1 MFIYNDIRVYA
12 IFIQVLDK
20 IENSAFVIL
29 MSLRLVA
36 ITKSLAV
43 LIVVSAGSMSQAAT
57 LVTNLGEEMAEQ
69 ITLISSLQ
77 YTQAFTTGGSG
88 ATLQELSFI
97 GGSGFLTTNI
107 QYLSVKLFE
116 SNGSHMGTFTNPAN
130 VVGMSSDQVITFS
143 GNFSLNS
150 NSTYSIGLHVDPL
163 ADSFGYGYLNYTS
176 SLNQSGLAGWG
187 IGNDFATWTVGDT
200 TAPVYTTGALSMTLS
215 GVVPE
220 PSSLSLLALGLSG
233 MAVLRRRRVG

>member
-1 MFIYNDIRVYA
+1 MH
-12 IFIQVLDK
+12 
-20 IENSAFVIL
+20 
-29 MSLRLVA
+29 LRLPS
-36 ITKSLAV
+36 IFKTLAV
-43 LIVVSAGSMSQAAT
+43 LIGVSTGNMIQAAT
-57 LVTNLGEEMAEQ
+57 LVTNLDLAMAEQ
-69 ITLISSLQ
+69 ITLISSLE
-77 YTQAFTTGGSG
+77 YTQSFTTGSSG

-107 QYLSVKLFE
+107 DYLSVKLFE
-116 SNGSHMGTFTNPAN
+116 STGSYMGTFTNPAN
-130 VVGMSSDQVITFS
+130 VVGIFSNQTITFS

-150 NSTYSIGLHVDPL
+150 NSTYSIGIAVNPL
-163 ADSFGYGYLNYTS
+163 ADSSGYGYLNYTS

-187 IGNDFATWTVGDT
+187 IGNNFATWTVGDT
-200 TAPVYTTGALSMTLS
+200 TAPEYTTGALNMTLS